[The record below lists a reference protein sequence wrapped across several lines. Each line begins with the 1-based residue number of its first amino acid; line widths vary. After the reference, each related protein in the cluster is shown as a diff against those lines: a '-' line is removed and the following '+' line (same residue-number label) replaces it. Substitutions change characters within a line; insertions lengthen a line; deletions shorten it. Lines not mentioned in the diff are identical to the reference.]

1 MQFKE
6 QYILHYYH
14 VDCIFESFKRAR
26 CAANVITDLNEIAG
40 VDEITDEERSVIS
53 KLIKNLDLKK
63 LEKENT
69 AKKLTGTLA
78 TDTTRIERNKLKPY
92 NAASTK
98 ILFTNGDQMTTAK
111 FSELQQHIEREKPL
125 IVALFEVKP
134 KNPLNPS

>member
-1 MQFKE
+1 M
-6 QYILHYYH
+6 
-14 VDCIFESFKRAR
+14 
-26 CAANVITDLNEIAG
+26 NEIAG